1 MLVVYIAKLGIVLVW
16 NTACIAGHVHTIQ
29 HSDPPLCVKVEREMK
44 AKKNMCK
51 PSTKVIISQ
60 SHVAAH
66 STCIYVNRIRWF
78 AENMKS

>member
-1 MLVVYIAKLGIVLVW
+1 MLAVYIAKLGIVLVW
-16 NTACIAGHVHTIQ
+16 NTARVAGHVHTIQ

-44 AKKNMCK
+44 AKQHAC
-51 PSTKVIISQ
+51 TKVIISQ

-66 STCIYVNRIRWF
+66 NMYMYTLNRF